1 MASDPA
7 MEATAAAAHTSDL
20 ALHIAATVAGLPWW
34 TITEALNA
42 AFDRGYRAGVRATR
56 AQARAASG
64 PAPSLAEL
72 TRIAAIANGRRS
84 A

>member
-1 MASDPA
+1 MADP
-7 MEATAAAAHTSDL
+7 EKDLEQAAV
-20 ALHIAATVAGLPWW
+20 VARLPWW
-34 TITEALNA
+34 TINEALNA
-42 AFDRGYRAGVRATR
+42 AFDRGYRAGVRAAR

-72 TRIAAIANGRRS
+72 ASIAAIANGRRS